1 MDFFQT
7 ITLALVQGLSEFLP
21 ISSSAHLILVP
32 KITDWPDQ
40 GLAFDVVMHL
50 GTLTAVV
57 YYYQNTLKAMSND
70 FYRSIIKCQSVGE
83 SKLAWGVLL
92 GTIPVGILGLLF
104 KDSIALNF
112 RSLEVIAYT
121 TLIFGILLGIASWFN
136 TRNPNPRISINWFDV
151 LFIGMMQAL
160 ALIPGTSRSGITIT
174 AGLLIGLSRQMSI
187 QFAFLLSIPV
197 IAIASASILIELYGQ
212 PQVVNISLLFL
223 GFVISALS
231 SYFTIVFFIKL
242 LDRVGMMPFVVYRLL
257 LGMYLLTL

>member
-70 FYRSIIKCQSVGE
+70 LYRSIIKCQSVGE

-197 IAIASASILIELYGQ
+197 IAIASASILIELYGH

-223 GFVISALS
+223 GFVVSALS

>member
-92 GTIPVGILGLLF
+92 GTIPVGIFGLLF

-223 GFVISALS
+223 GFVVSALS

>member
-160 ALIPGTSRSGITIT
+160 ALIPGTSRSGITLT

-223 GFVISALS
+223 GFVVSALS

>member
-197 IAIASASILIELYGQ
+197 IAIASASILIELYGH

-223 GFVISALS
+223 GFVVSALS

>member
-174 AGLLIGLSRQMSI
+174 AGLLIGLSRQTSI

-223 GFVISALS
+223 GFVVSALS

>member
-121 TLIFGILLGIASWFN
+121 TLMFGILLGIASWFN

-197 IAIASASILIELYGQ
+197 IAIASASILIELYGH

-223 GFVISALS
+223 GFVVSALS

>member
-40 GLAFDVVMHL
+40 GLAFDVVVHL

-57 YYYQNTLKAMSND
+57 YYYQDTLKAMSND

-92 GTIPVGILGLLF
+92 GTIPVGIFGLLF
-104 KDSIALNF
+104 KDSITLNF

-121 TLIFGILLGIASWFN
+121 TLIFGILLGVASWFN

-151 LFIGMMQAL
+151 LFIGTMQAL

-223 GFVISALS
+223 GFVVSALS

>member
-57 YYYQNTLKAMSND
+57 YYYQDTLKVMSND

-92 GTIPVGILGLLF
+92 GTTPVGIFGLLF
-104 KDSIALNF
+104 KDSITLNF

-121 TLIFGILLGIASWFN
+121 TLIFGILLGVASWFN

-223 GFVISALS
+223 GFVVSALS

>member
-223 GFVISALS
+223 GFVVSALS